1 MTLTTA
7 PTRTGG
13 ATDPW
18 ASGLSGGRSG
28 APFPVAPVDLLGCAV
43 HSAAGPGLTALAAA
57 LADGRGPAADAADRP
72 AAPDDVPYPPLEVRP
87 AAGFDPA
94 AVLGRKGLARL
105 TRTDLLGLT
114 TCTEALE
121 AVGGLAGLAG
131 LDGPG
136 ELDGPLGPGGPGGPG
151 GPLGSDGLTGP
162 GSSDVAGE
170 TGVVL
175 GSSLGSAGAIAEFTR
190 DTLVQER
197 PYLVNPSAFPSTLMN
212 SAASRAAIRHGLT
225 GLNATVSGGPLASL
239 HALRYARNAL
249 VQGHAK
255 QLLVGG
261 VEELSPHGAWA
272 WHRAGALAPGTA
284 LGEGCAVF
292 VVRATPEP
300 EATAALGTTAAPG
313 TTPELGTTADP
324 GATAVTAAGPAPL
337 ARLLACDIGSA
348 EPGSGPLGVARRLAD
363 LVRGALARSG
373 VAPEDVAVAAVGA
386 AGRRGW
392 AAVEERGL
400 RLAFGP
406 GPEPLRLRVQ
416 PSLGETHSAGGALQL
431 AAVLARWTHPSAGAR
446 PADAA
451 ERAAVIT
458 SVGPDGSVGCAVV
471 VRPESA

>member
-7 PTRTGG
+7 PYRTDG

-18 ASGLSGGRSG
+18 APGRSG

-43 HSAAGPGLTALAAA
+43 HSAAGPGTAALATA
-57 LADGRGPAADAADRP
+57 LADGRGPAATDAADRP
-72 AAPDDVPYPPLEVRP
+72 TAPDDVPYPPLDVRP

-105 TRTDLLGLT
+105 TRTDLLGLA

-121 AVGGLAGLAG
+121 AVGGLAGLNGPAG
-131 LDGPG
+131 ADG
-136 ELDGPLGPGGPGGPG
+136 
-151 GPLGSDGLTGP
+151 
-162 GSSDVAGE
+162 SDVAGE

-175 GSSLGSAGAIAEFTR
+175 GSSLGSASAVAEFTR

-249 VQGHAK
+249 VRGHAR

-272 WHRAGALAPGTA
+272 WHRAGALAPDTA

-292 VVRATPEP
+292 VARAAPAPGERPGPRRSPGCSPATSGPPSPVRAPRR
-300 EATAALGTTAAPG
+300 
-313 TTPELGTTADP
+313 
-324 GATAVTAAGPAPL
+324 GPP
-337 ARLLACDIGSA
+337 
-348 EPGSGPLGVARRLAD
+348 ARRPRARRPRPQ
-363 LVRGALARSG
+363 RGRPG
-373 VAPEDVAVAAVGA
+373 DVAVAAVGA

-416 PSLGETHSAGGALQL
+416 PLLGETHSASGALQL
-431 AAVLARWTHPSAGAR
+431 AAVLARWQDVPTAR
-446 PADAA
+446 PATA

>member
-7 PTRTGG
+7 PRGTGG
-13 ATDPW
+13 TTDPW
-18 ASGLSGGRSG
+18 ARERSE
-28 APFPVAPVDLLGCAV
+28 ARSEALFPVPAVDLLGCAV
-43 HSAAGPGLTALAAA
+43 HSAAGPGLAA
-57 LADGRGPAADAADRP
+57 LGAALEAPSDGRAPGATDPADLP
-72 AAPDDVPYPPLEVRP
+72 AAPGDVPYPPLDVRP

-94 AVLGRKGLARL
+94 AVLGRKGLSRL
-105 TRTDLLGLT
+105 TRTDLLGLA
-114 TCTEALE
+114 TCTETLE
-121 AVGGLAGLAG
+121 AA
-131 LDGPG
+131 
-136 ELDGPLGPGGPGGPG
+136 GGPGGPDS
-151 GPLGSDGLTGP
+151 LTNLDGSP
-162 GSSDVAGE
+162 AAGE

-175 GSSLGSAGAIAEFTR
+175 GSALGSASAVAEFTR

-249 VQGHAK
+249 VRGHAR

-272 WHRAGALAPGTA
+272 WQRAGALAPGTA

-292 VVRATPEP
+292 VTRLSPNP
-300 EATAALGTTAAPG
+300 AADSAP
-313 TTPELGTTADP
+313 
-324 GATAVTAAGPAPL
+324 GPAPL

-348 EPGSGPLGVARRLAD
+348 DPEAGPLGVARRLAD
-363 LVRGALARSG
+363 CVRGALARSG

-400 RLAFGP
+400 RQAFGP
-406 GPEPLRLRVQ
+406 GPEPFRLRVQ
-416 PSLGETHSAGGALQL
+416 PVLGETHSAGGALQL
-431 AAVLARWTHPSAGAR
+431 AAVLARWQGPSTG
-446 PADAA
+446 A

>member
-7 PTRTGG
+7 PRSTGG
-13 ATDPW
+13 AADPW
-18 ASGLSGGRSG
+18 APDRSE
-28 APFPVAPVDLLGCAV
+28 ARPEARFPVPAVDLLGCAV
-43 HSAAGPGLTALAAA
+43 HSAAGPGLAA
-57 LADGRGPAADAADRP
+57 LGAALEGRGPAVADAADRP
-72 AAPDDVPYPPLEVRP
+72 AAPGDVPYPPLDVRP

-94 AVLGRKGLARL
+94 AVLGRKGLSRL
-105 TRTDLLGLT
+105 TRTDLLGVA

-121 AVGGLAGLAG
+121 AA
-131 LDGPG
+131 
-136 ELDGPLGPGGPGGPG
+136 GGPGGLNG
-151 GPLGSDGLTGP
+151 LAGPDGSA
-162 GSSDVAGE
+162 VAGE

-175 GSSLGSAGAIAEFTR
+175 GSALGSASAVAEFTR

-249 VQGHAK
+249 VRGHAR

-292 VVRATPEP
+292 VTRL
-300 EATAALGTTAAPG
+300 AAGPG
-313 TTPELGTTADP
+313 P
-324 GATAVTAAGPAPL
+324 AAGPAPL

-348 EPGSGPLGVARRLAD
+348 GPEAGPLGVARRLAD
-363 LVRGALARSG
+363 CVRGALARSG

-406 GPEPLRLRVQ
+406 GPEPRRLRVQ
-416 PSLGETHSAGGALQL
+416 PVLGETHSAGGALQL
-431 AAVLARWTHPSAGAR
+431 AAVLARWQQ
-446 PADAA
+446 PAAAA
-451 ERAAVIT
+451 EGAAVIT

>member
-7 PTRTGG
+7 PYRTDG

-18 ASGLSGGRSG
+18 APGRSG

-43 HSAAGPGLTALAAA
+43 HSAAGPGTAALATA
-57 LADGRGPAADAADRP
+57 LADGRGPAATDAADRP
-72 AAPDDVPYPPLEVRP
+72 TAPDDVPYPPLDVRP

-105 TRTDLLGLT
+105 TRTDLLGLA

-121 AVGGLAGLAG
+121 AVGGLAGLNGPAG
-131 LDGPG
+131 ADG
-136 ELDGPLGPGGPGGPG
+136 
-151 GPLGSDGLTGP
+151 
-162 GSSDVAGE
+162 SDVAGE

-175 GSSLGSAGAIAEFTR
+175 GSSLGSASAVAEFTR

-249 VQGHAK
+249 VRGHAR

-272 WHRAGALAPGTA
+272 WHRAGALAPDTA

-292 VVRATPEP
+292 VAR
-300 EATAALGTTAAPG
+300 AAP
-313 TTPELGTTADP
+313 AP
-324 GATAVTAAGPAPL
+324 GRAAGPAPL

-348 EPGSGPLGVARRLAD
+348 EPGSGPLGVARRLAG
-363 LVRGALARSG
+363 LVRDALARSG
-373 VAPEDVAVAAVGA
+373 VAPGDVAVAAVGA

-416 PSLGETHSAGGALQL
+416 PLLGETHSASGALQL
-431 AAVLARWTHPSAGAR
+431 AAVLARWQDVPTAR
-446 PADAA
+446 PATA